1 MTQAVISVLNSL
13 LMEEV
18 SAAEAYKQVVQR
30 LPGLDIKAE
39 LEELHIA
46 HAKRAQK
53 IKKRLRELA
62 ATPVEKTFCR
72 MIMDKVFNGGADD
85 MASQVLL
92 FFEDIENSVL
102 SCYESSMTELDNLTL
117 SLVQSELLPE
127 QDLTHNVVYTL
138 KTGMLQLAKTA

>member
-1 MTQAVISVLNSL
+1 MTQSVIGVLNSL

-18 SAAEAYKQVVQR
+18 RAAEAYKQVVQR

-62 ATPVEKTFCR
+62 ATPIEKTFSR
-72 MIMDKVFNGGADD
+72 LIMDKVFSGGTED
-85 MASQVLL
+85 MASRVLL

-102 SCYESSMTELDNLTL
+102 SCYESSMAELDSLTL

-138 KTGMLQLAKTA
+138 KTGILQFAKSA